1 MTLTLEGANEITNRR
16 NAAMMRGDVDAFLDL
31 WDEACVVEGPE
42 HYLEGKEELGTSIKA
57 AFAAMKVVLMTTR
70 SMAVQA
76 DVLFYE
82 WTIVWEVRASGE
94 RMLFTGMT
102 HHRVSDAG
110 KLLHCREYFDPSGS
124 VRKTVLLDAAVAAA
138 SRRAE

>member
-1 MTLTLEGANEITNRR
+1 
-16 NAAMMRGDVDAFLDL
+16 MMSGDVDAFLDL

-42 HYLEGKEELGTSIKA
+42 HYLEGKEELGTSIKE
-57 AFAAMKVVLMTTR
+57 AFAAMKVILMTTR
-70 SMAVQA
+70 SLAVQA

-82 WTIVWEVRASGE
+82 WTMVLEVRASGE

-102 HHRVSDAG
+102 HHRVAETG

-124 VRKTVLLDAAVAAA
+124 LRRTALVDEAVAVALE
-138 SRRAE
+138 AE